1 MDITIFNNDLFGEVR
16 TVIIN
21 EEPYF
26 VGKDVATALGY
37 KDINR
42 AVKQHTDTDER
53 KELKRSDC
61 KVYGDLPLALW
72 NNENDFSNKVLIN
85 ESGLYS
91 LIFGSELP
99 EAKQFKKW
107 VTSEVLPQLRKS
119 GVVILDNATDESI
132 DFARLFGNRRIR
144 KTFRE
149 SDNFRELYEQYKV
162 LSKIERDAKRITN
175 KDRINACSIIID
187 ELQNKV
193 ANEILTM
200 RPSEMLSIQ
209 ELITDIQGDII
220 KLTSKKAGGEKA
232 NLTRI
237 NNLLLEEN
245 KELKQQVEE
254 LTPPEKLW
262 TTVNIHGFSCNY
274 SYQYTNKGVHITPA
288 YSNWI
293 NTFPNDEIP
302 SREEYEMY
310 QGIDFSKPIGL
321 EIQYVMMDKFDPR
334 NFDKPF
340 IDQLFLRCFGIDDA
354 IVRKTDSYQIGS
366 CNRYEDGKI
375 IFAIYNL

>member
-1 MDITIFNNDLFGEVR
+1 MPNITILNNREVLG
-16 TVIIN
+16 IN
-21 EEPYF
+21 F
-26 VGKDVATALGY
+26 T
-37 KDINR
+37 
-42 AVKQHTDTDER
+42 
-53 KELKRSDC
+53 
-61 KVYGDLPLALW
+61 VYGDIDNPLFLAKNVAEMIEYDSASVGQMLEMVDDDEKVKIFTSLPDLS
-72 NNENDFSNKVLIN
+72 NEQKPAIPTGPANRWFLTED
-85 ESGLYS
+85 GLYEVLMQS
-91 LIFGSELP
+91 RKPI
-99 EAKQFKKW
+99 AKQFKK
-107 VTSEVLPQLRKS
+107 EVKAILKQLRMS
-119 GVVILDNATDESI
+119 GVVITESATDESI

-149 SDNFRELYEQYKV
+149 SDNFRELYEQYKE

-193 ANEILTM
+193 ANEIQYM

-209 ELITDIQGDII
+209 ELISDIQCDIT

-237 NNLLLEEN
+237 NNLLIEEN

-254 LTPPEKLW
+254 LTPPERIW
-262 TTVNIHGFSCNY
+262 QTVGIHGFSCNY
-274 SYQYTNKGVHITPA
+274 SYQYTNTGVHISPA
-288 YSNWI
+288 YNNWI

-310 QGIDFSKPIGL
+310 QGLDFSKPIGI

-340 IDQLFLRCFGIDDA
+340 IDQVFLRCLGIDDA